1 MGFRFPRVV
10 GHRGASAD
18 APENTLAAFRLA
30 AEQGAGAIELDA
42 KLSAD
47 GVPMVIHDDTLDRTT
62 DGRGDVR
69 AHTFAALDRLD
80 AGSWFDRR
88 FAGEKLPTL
97 EATLKL
103 CLAVGL
109 ELNIEIKP
117 CPGRAAETAEK
128 VVADV
133 RRFWPADR
141 PAPLLSCF
149 DPEGLAA
156 ARAAHDGLPR
166 GFLVDDLDDAA
177 ITTARRLGCVALH
190 VHQVALDRDGIA
202 AIKDASLV
210 PVAWTVN
217 RPERAVEL
225 AGWGVA
231 SIISDR
237 PGAIG
242 KALG

>member
-1 MGFRFPRVV
+1 VSFRFPRVV

-47 GVPMVIHDDTLDRTT
+47 GIPVVIHDDMLERTT
-62 DGRGDVR
+62 NGHGAVR
-69 AHTFAALDRLD
+69 AQDLAGLVRLD
-80 AGSWFDRR
+80 AGAWFDRR
-88 FAGEKLPTL
+88 FAGEPVPTL

-103 CLAVGL
+103 CIELGL

-133 RRFWPADR
+133 RRCWPAGR

-149 DPEGLAA
+149 KAEGLAA
-156 ARAAHDGLPR
+156 AQAAAPDLPR
-166 GFLVDDLDDAA
+166 GFLVDDLAGDWAG
-177 ITTARRLGCVALH
+177 TAKRLGCTTLNVDH
-190 VHQVALDRDGIA
+190 RALDRSGVATIA
-202 AIKDASLV
+202 AAGLV

-217 RPERAVEL
+217 DPARAAALV
-225 AGWGVA
+225 GWGVA
-231 SIISDR
+231 AIITDR
-237 PGAIG
+237 PGVIRA
-242 KALG
+242 ALP

>member
-1 MGFRFPRVV
+1 MGFRFPRIV

-62 DGRGDVR
+62 DGHGNVR
-69 AHTFAALDRLD
+69 AHALAALDRLD

-103 CLAVGL
+103 CLKIGL

-149 DPEGLAA
+149 DVVGLEA
-156 ARAAHDGLPR
+156 ARSADAALPR
-166 GFLVDDLDDAA
+166 GFLVDNPDSAA
-177 ITTARRLGCVALH
+177 IATARRLGCVALH
-190 VHQVALDRDGIA
+190 VRHIALSHA
-202 AIKDASLV
+202 SVVAIKDAALA
-210 PVAWTVN
+210 PIAWTVN
-217 RPERAVEL
+217 RPERATEL
-225 AGWGVA
+225 VGWGVA
-231 SIISDR
+231 AIISDR
-237 PGAIG
+237 PDAIG

>member
-47 GVPMVIHDDTLDRTT
+47 GVPVVIHDDTLDRTT
-62 DGRGDVR
+62 DRRGDVR
-69 AHTFAALDRLD
+69 AHTLAALDRLD
-80 AGSWFDRR
+80 AGFWFDRR

-103 CLAVGL
+103 CLALGL

-117 CPGRAAETAEK
+117 CPSRAVETAEK

-133 RRFWPADR
+133 RRFWPADH

-149 DPEGLAA
+149 DPDGLAA
-156 ARAAHDGLPR
+156 ARAADATLPR
-166 GFLVDDLDDAA
+166 GFLVDTLDAA
-177 ITTARRLGCVALH
+177 AIATARRLDCVALH
-190 VHQVALDRDGIA
+190 VRHAALDRAGVA
-202 AIKDASLV
+202 VIKDASLV

-217 RPERAVEL
+217 QPVRAVEL
-225 AGWGVA
+225 VAWGVA
-231 SIISDR
+231 SIITDQ
-237 PGAIG
+237 PAAIR